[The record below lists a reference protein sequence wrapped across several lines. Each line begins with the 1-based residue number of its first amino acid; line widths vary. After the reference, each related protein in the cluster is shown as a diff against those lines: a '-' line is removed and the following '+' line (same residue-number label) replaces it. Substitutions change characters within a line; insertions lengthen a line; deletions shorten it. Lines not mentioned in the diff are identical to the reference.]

1 MTGKRK
7 RRLKSRR
14 GIRKAKKHTPPQRME
29 DKDIVK
35 DELHQMKLVYSSEG
49 ITPGQ
54 DIGPDCCPA
63 CGGLVTQHG
72 ECWFCS
78 RGWAGLRATSS
89 LAILRLPPLR
99 ENHPYIWGRPGYV
112 ASWNERQPQKPETRR
127 DKTKPP
133 VLRQTMQDK
142 LKLTLNIISESQ
154 KLTGAAKDE
163 KVFDALKGDH
173 QIGRVE
179 AVLLI
184 STLMR
189 DGLIYSP
196 RPGYYKTP

>member
-1 MTGKRK
+1 
-7 RRLKSRR
+7 
-14 GIRKAKKHTPPQRME
+14 
-29 DKDIVK
+29 
-35 DELHQMKLVYSSEG
+35 
-49 ITPGQ
+49 
-54 DIGPDCCPA
+54 
-63 CGGLVTQHG
+63 
-72 ECWFCS
+72 
-78 RGWAGLRATSS
+78 
-89 LAILRLPPLR
+89 
-99 ENHPYIWGRPGYV
+99 
-112 ASWNERQPQKPETRR
+112 
-127 DKTKPP
+127 
-133 VLRQTMQDK
+133 MQDK